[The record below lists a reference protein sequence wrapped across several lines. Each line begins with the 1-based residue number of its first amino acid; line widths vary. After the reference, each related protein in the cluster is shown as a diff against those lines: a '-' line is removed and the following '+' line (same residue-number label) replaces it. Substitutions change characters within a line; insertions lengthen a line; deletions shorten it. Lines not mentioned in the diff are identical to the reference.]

1 MKKTLIYLAV
11 LGLLSGTSSCKS
23 SSSGSFESDVRKMA
37 DYRCQAQKLSAKDPS
52 DEKAK
57 KELEDVTKEMQ
68 EFRDKMEKK
77 YEDKKDD
84 KEMNEKADK
93 IMDEEMAK
101 CK

>member
-1 MKKTLIYLAV
+1 MKKKLIYLAIA
-11 LGLLSGTSSCKS
+11 GLLTGTISCSSKSG
-23 SSSGSFESDVRKMA
+23 GSFESDVRKMA
-37 DYRCQAQKLSAKDPS
+37 DYRCQVQKLSAKDPS

-77 YEDKKDD
+77 YEDKKNDSV
-84 KEMNEKADK
+84 MNNKADK